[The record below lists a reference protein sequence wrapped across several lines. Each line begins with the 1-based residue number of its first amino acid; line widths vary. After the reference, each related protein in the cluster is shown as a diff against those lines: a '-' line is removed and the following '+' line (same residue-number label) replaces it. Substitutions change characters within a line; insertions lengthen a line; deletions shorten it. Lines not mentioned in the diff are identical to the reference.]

1 MSQKRGVW
9 KGAAI
14 LIGTA
19 VGAGVF
25 GIPYVVAQS
34 GIWIGLLHIVG
45 IGLLM
50 LGVNLM
56 LSEIVLK
63 TKGVH
68 QLTGYAFKYLG
79 KWGRF
84 GMLLSLLIGIY
95 GALVA
100 YASGGGQ
107 SLTAIIG
114 GDVLAWQWLFF
125 AAGAVML
132 LGGTGWFV
140 RSEVVLN
147 AVKVALFA
155 VIAVVLFTAF
165 DASRVPL
172 VPVSQA
178 AAFAPFGVVLFAYLA
193 MVAVPEVREVLGTDK
208 KLVTRAVVIGSL
220 IPIVIYAVFAQSVI
234 GVSGI
239 GTAEVATVGIGEFG
253 RVGVIL
259 LNVVAVLAMLGAFV
273 ALGTAL
279 KSAYRCDYRMPSL
292 LAWLLTLGLPA
303 LILLAGKVDFVGV
316 LEVSG
321 GLAGGLGGL
330 LVVLMHHS
338 IHPSWWRTVPTLVVF
353 AAGMVAVLI

>member
-1 MSQKRGVW
+1 MSPKRGVW

-14 LIGTA
+14 MIGTA

-25 GIPYVVAQS
+25 AIPYVVAQS

-63 TKGVH
+63 TKGIH
-68 QLTGYAFKYLG
+68 QLTGYAFRYLG

-100 YASGGGQ
+100 YAIGGGQ
-107 SLTAIIG
+107 SLTALFG
-114 GDVLAWQWLFF
+114 GSVGAWQWLFF

-132 LGGTGWFV
+132 FGSTRWFV

-147 AVKVALFA
+147 AVKVILFA

-165 DASRVPL
+165 DASHVPL
-172 VPVSQA
+172 VPASPA
-178 AAFAPFGVVLFAYLA
+178 AAFAPFGVILFAYLA
-193 MVAVPEVREVLGTDK
+193 MVAVPEVRNALGDDK
-208 KLVTRAVVIGSL
+208 RVVTRAVVLGSL
-220 IPIVIYAVFAQSVI
+220 IPIVIYAVFAQAVI
-234 GVSGI
+234 GVSGTS
-239 GTAEVATVGIGEFG
+239 TAEVATLGIREFG
-253 RVGVIL
+253 RVGVVL
-259 LNVVAVLAMLGAFV
+259 LNLVAVLAMLGAFV
-273 ALGTAL
+273 AVGTAL
-279 KSAYRCDYRMPSL
+279 KSAYRYDYRMPSL
-292 LAWLLTLGLPA
+292 LAWLLTIGLPA
-303 LILLAGKVDFVGV
+303 IMLLAGKVDFVSV

-321 GLAGGLGGL
+321 GLAGGIGGL
-330 LVVLMHHS
+330 LVVLMHHR
-338 IHPSWWRTVPTLVVF
+338 IHPSWWRTVPTLIVF
-353 AAGMVAVLI
+353 VAGIVAVLF